1 LTSLPDLPVTRILP
15 RLDEA
20 LTHHASAVLV
30 APPGA
35 GKTTLVPIHLLN
47 ASWRKD
53 GMIVL
58 LEPRRLAARAAARRM
73 AQLLGEEPG
82 ETVGYRMRLENKVS
96 GKTRI
101 LVVTEGVFA
110 RMILDDPDLKG
121 VAAVL
126 FDEFHERSL
135 DADFGLALA
144 LDVQAALRDD
154 LKILVMSAT
163 LDGARVASLLGD
175 APVIE
180 SEGRAFPADIRYR
193 DRKADE
199 RIEDA
204 MARAIRDALA
214 DETGSILAFLPGQ
227 GEIERIARL
236 LEGRLPP
243 NVLLAPL
250 YGAMEGR
257 DQDAAIKP
265 APAGHRKVVLATSIA
280 ETSITID
287 GVRVV
292 IDSGLARLPK
302 YEPATGLTRLETVRT
317 SRASADQ
324 RAGRAGRTEPGV
336 AIRLWHQGQT
346 ASLPAFSPPEIL
358 EADLSG
364 LVLDAAAW
372 GVTDPAT
379 LSLLDKPP
387 LPALKEAKAL
397 LSRLGA
403 LDDAGRLTAD
413 GEAMRSLALPARLAH
428 MVAEAGKR
436 GEALRAAELAVLLT
450 ERGLGG
456 NETDL
461 DTRMARFRNDRSDR
475 AQRAKGLAKRLAANV
490 PNKGEPAG
498 SGVGRMLMDAY
509 PDRIAK
515 ARGATGQFLL
525 ANGRGGEV
533 DPAISLS
540 RASWLV
546 VADMTGKAGRARIL
560 SAAEVSETEIRA
572 ALGDKIESG
581 RQVVYDPEKNAL
593 RTREA
598 VRIGAIALSEKPL
611 AAPSGSAA
619 DEGVIAAVREHG
631 LSILPWGKEADILRR
646 RLGWLHRGLGDPW
659 PSMDDEAL
667 LERLEDWLLP
677 FLTGEAQLDRIPA
690 HVLKN
695 GLMSLVPFD
704 LQRSVDQLAPT
715 HFAVPTGSNI
725 PIRYDAEE
733 PVIAVREHGLDILP
747 WGKETD
753 ILRRRLGWLHRG
765 LGDPWPSMDD
775 EALLE
780 RLEDWLLPFLT
791 GEAQLDRIPA
801 HVLKNG
807 LLSLVPFDLQRSVDQ
822 LAPTHFEVPTG
833 SNIPIRYDAEE
844 PVIAVR
850 VQELFGLG
858 MHPAI
863 ANGKVPL
870 LLELLSPA
878 HRPIQITRDLPG
890 FWKGSWADV
899 RSDMRGRYPKHVWP
913 EDPAN
918 AEATRRAKP
927 RGT

>member
-1 LTSLPDLPVTRILP
+1 MPSLPDLPVTRILP
-15 RLDEA
+15 ALDAA
-20 LTHHASAVLV
+20 LAGHASAVLV
-30 APPGA
+30 ASPGA
-35 GKTTLVPIHLLN
+35 GKTTLVPIHLLD
-47 ASWRKD
+47 AGWR
-53 GMIVL
+53 GNGVIVL

-73 AQLLGEEPG
+73 ASLLNEEPG
-82 ETVGYRMRLENKVS
+82 ETVGYRMRLESKVS
-96 GKTRI
+96 AKTRI

-121 VAAVL
+121 VACVL

-144 LDVQAALRDD
+144 LDVQAALRGD

-180 SEGRAFPADIRYR
+180 SEGRAYPVEIRHR
-193 DRKADE
+193 DRKSDE

-227 GEIERIARL
+227 GEIERTARL
-236 LEGRLPP
+236 LEDRLPA
-243 NVLLAPL
+243 NVVLAPL

-265 APAGHRKVVLATSIA
+265 APQGRREVVLATSIA

-302 YEPATGLTRLETVRT
+302 YEPATGLTRLETVR
-317 SRASADQ
+317 AACAAVDQ

-336 AIRLWHQGQT
+336 AIRLWHEGQT
-346 ASLPAFSPPEIL
+346 AALPAFAPPEIL

-364 LVLDAAAW
+364 LLLDCAAW

-379 LSLLDKPP
+379 LAFLDAPP
-387 LPALKEAKAL
+387 KPALAEARAL
-397 LSRLGA
+397 LTRLGA
-403 LDDAGRLTAD
+403 LDASGRLTPD
-413 GEAMRSLALPARLAH
+413 GEAMRALALPARLAH

-436 GEALRAAELAVLLT
+436 GEAQAAAELAVLLT

-456 NETDL
+456 NDPDLET
-461 DTRMARFRNDRSDR
+461 RVSRFRSDR
-475 AQRAKGLAKRLAANV
+475 TERAMRAKGLARRLAASV
-490 PNKGEPAG
+490 PNKGAPAG
-498 SGVGRMLMDAY
+498 STIGRMLIDAY

-525 ANGRGGEV
+525 ANGRGGEI
-533 DPAISLS
+533 DAGLSLS
-540 RASWLV
+540 RAPWLV
-546 VADMTGKAGRARIL
+546 VADMTGRAGRARIL
-560 SAAEVSETEIRA
+560 STAEVSETDIRA
-572 ALGDKIESG
+572 ALGEKIESG

-593 RTREA
+593 RAREGS
-598 VRIGAIALSEKPL
+598 RIGAIALSEKPL
-611 AAPSGSAA
+611 SAPSGPAA

-631 LSILPWGKEADILRR
+631 LAILPWSKEAEILRR

-659 PSMDDEAL
+659 PSMDDEHL
-667 LERLEDWLLP
+667 LAKLDDWLLP
-677 FLTGEAQLDRIPA
+677 FLTGEAQLSRIPGHA
-690 HVLKN
+690 LKN

-704 LQRSVDQLAPT
+704 LQRSVD
-715 HFAVPTGSNI
+715 
-725 PIRYDAEE
+725 R
-733 PVIAVREHGLDILP
+733 
-747 WGKETD
+747 
-753 ILRRRLGWLHRG
+753 
-765 LGDPWPSMDD
+765 
-775 EALLE
+775 
-780 RLEDWLLPFLT
+780 
-791 GEAQLDRIPA
+791 
-801 HVLKNG
+801 
-807 LLSLVPFDLQRSVDQ
+807 

-833 SNIPIRYDAEE
+833 SHIPIRYDAEE

-858 MHPAI
+858 EHPSI

-918 AEATRRAKP
+918 AQATRRAKP
-927 RGT
+927 RGA